1 MKLILGVVDIPY
13 TDSGKVPSAAAMA
26 RARAS
31 QKAPKGGGS
40 AQTTGDVAT
49 ILEAKYH
56 VMETF
61 YERHEEEVAAAMEG
75 ALAGELE
82 NILAGSPPRNDPY
95 GSATSAIEAGFRAF
109 LDRDE
114 MAEAGIPGVPTRA
127 SRSGVNRRMK
137 SGRGGPRPS
146 FIDSGLYQAS
156 MVSWVE
162 E

>member
-95 GSATSAIEAGFRAF
+95 GSATSAIEARFPGFPGSR
-109 LDRDE
+109 RD
-114 MAEAGIPGVPTRA
+114 GR
-127 SRSGVNRRMK
+127 SRY
-137 SGRGGPRPS
+137 PRS
-146 FIDSGLYQAS
+146 SD
-156 MVSWVE
+156 
-162 E
+162 